1 MFAEW
6 LTIRPSNGRGD
17 PLATSVGPSYDSG
30 TSRPDGA
37 GLSPPVPDDFMATP
51 IPTDDAARR
60 TVARPEWT
68 TTLDPLLRQELERCV
83 LVTKWDNLGTLVDT
97 IYNWG
102 RRSAL
107 WPLGFGLAC
116 CAIEMICT
124 ASSRFD
130 IARFGAEVF
139 RGSPRQAD
147 VMIVSGTVTKTMM
160 PMITRLYDQ
169 MPEPKYVISMGAC
182 ATGGGP
188 FKEGYNV
195 VSGVDKFLPVD
206 VYIPGCPPT
215 PQALLHGLMMLQ
227 KKIDGEKVDIPFLG
241 RKGNTPWYRDDVERE
256 VPVPVLGPDLIDLRT
271 LEATAERTA
280 MGLVEAREATLTHP
294 AKIRSPQ
301 PPAPEEPAEAE
312 AAAKPAASKLDMIR
326 AKIQGGTAA
335 PSGDGNGDTAPAAPK
350 PRPAAKAAKKV
361 KVAEARPS
369 LRWLGNEGLAELAAR
384 LDAEFG
390 PGTATVVQAALLVPP
405 EKLLDVARYLRDRNT
420 IRYDY
425 LASLQS
431 AHYEDCIEVTYHLD
445 STAQPGKLIELRV
458 RCDEIDGAGEVPSVV
473 SIWPGADFQER
484 EVFDMM
490 GVRFRGH
497 PNLCRILMWDDF
509 AYFPLRKDYLEPYY
523 EGPTKVLDSRVE
535 DGQHFR
541 GEEINPY
548 GTNLKIPKG
557 FDGWKQLDPDD
568 DAKGKR
574 LIPPSSGVELVEL
587 DSESF
592 VLSMGPQ
599 HPSTHGVFR
608 MNLRIDGETIVGL
621 KPVMGYMHRNHEKIG
636 ERNTFLM
643 NFPFT
648 DRLDYLTSMAN
659 NFGYALAVEQLM
671 GDDAKVP
678 ERAEHIRVIMAE
690 LTRVAS
696 HMWSIGFLLNDIGA
710 FFTPALYAIEERELI
725 LDLFEWASGSRMMC
739 NYFRFGGVAF
749 DLPEG
754 WVERCR
760 GIVFDRLERKID
772 ELDTYL
778 SGNEI
783 LLERCKGV
791 GVIDAAQAVALST
804 AGPVLRASGVPYD
817 IRRAAPYG
825 IYDRL
830 DFDVVTGTNGDI
842 YDRYWVRLQEMRQSV
857 RILKQALRDLPA
869 GPILPGKKSYQIK
882 VPAGEAYSRSEAPK
896 GELGYYVVSDGT
908 TGCAYRYHVRS
919 PSFINL
925 TALEPMCLGHTV
937 ADVVGILG
945 SLDIVL
951 GEVDR

>member
-1 MFAEW
+1 MTTAAAA
-6 LTIRPSNGRGD
+6 NGR
-17 PLATSVGPSYDSG
+17 TTQS
-30 TSRPDGA
+30 
-37 GLSPPVPDDFMATP
+37 
-51 IPTDDAARR
+51 I
-60 TVARPEWT
+60 ARPEWT
-68 TTLDPLLRQELERCV
+68 TVIDPILQKELERHV
-83 LVTKWDNLGTLVDT
+83 LVTSWDKLTGIVDT

-102 RRSAL
+102 RRSSL

-130 IARFGAEVF
+130 ISRFGAEVF

-160 PMITRLYDQ
+160 PMIVRLYNQ

-195 VSGVDKFLPVD
+195 VSGVDKYLPVD

-215 PQALLHGLMMLQ
+215 PQALLHGLITLQ
-227 KKIDGEKVDIPFLG
+227 RKIDGEKISDL
-241 RKGNTPWYRDDVERE
+241 PWYRENVERE
-256 VPVPVLGPDLIDLRT
+256 VAVPVLGPDLIDLRT
-271 LEATAERTA
+271 LEITAEKTA
-280 MGLVEAREATLTHP
+280 MGLVESREADL
-294 AKIRSPQ
+294 
-301 PPAPEEPAEAE
+301 
-312 AAAKPAASKLDMIR
+312 AKPALLVSPRPPASEEPEPEAEGPKPKGKASK
-326 AKIQGGTAA
+326 KT
-335 PSGDGNGDTAPAAPK
+335 
-350 PRPAAKAAKKV
+350 

-369 LRWLGNEGLAELAAR
+369 LRWLGDER
-384 LDAEFG
+384 LDQLASRLEETYG
-390 PGTATVVQAALLVPP
+390 PGAATVVQAALLVPP
-405 EKLLDVARYLRDRNT
+405 EKILDVARYLRDQNET
-420 IRYDY
+420 KYDY

-431 AHYEDCIEVTYHLD
+431 AHYEDAIEVTYHLE
-445 STAQPGKLIELRV
+445 STRKPGSLLELRV
-458 RCDEIDGAGEVPSVV
+458 RCSPEEGKGSVPSVI

-484 EVFDMM
+484 EVYDMM
-490 GVRFRGH
+490 GVRFDGH
-497 PNLCRILMWDDF
+497 PNLCRILMWDGF

-535 DGQHFR
+535 DGRHFR

-548 GTNLKIPKG
+548 GSNIKVPRSFT
-557 FDGWKQLDPDD
+557 DWKKLDPNDD
-568 DAKGKR
+568 TKGKK
-574 LIPPSSGVELVEL
+574 LLPGTSGVELAEL
-587 DSESF
+587 DSDSF

-608 MNLRIDGETIVGL
+608 INLRIDGETIRGL

-678 ERAEHIRVIMAE
+678 ERAEHIRVVMAE
-690 LTRVAS
+690 LTRIAS
-696 HMWSIGFLLNDIGA
+696 HMWSIGFLLNDLGA

-739 NYFRFGGVAF
+739 NYYRFGGVAF
-749 DLPEG
+749 DLPPG
-754 WVERCR
+754 WVDRCR
-760 GIVFDRLERKID
+760 GIVFDRLDRRID
-772 ELDTYL
+772 ELDRYL

-783 LLERCKGV
+783 MLERTKGV
-791 GVIDAAQAVALST
+791 GVLTAEEAIALST
-804 AGPVLRASGVPYD
+804 SGPVLRGSGVKYD
-817 IRRAAPYG
+817 LRRAAPYS
-825 IYDRL
+825 IYDRFE
-830 DFDVVTGTNGDI
+830 FDIVTGSNGDI
-842 YDRYWVRLQEMRQSV
+842 YDRYYVRLQEMRQSV
-857 RILKQALRDLPA
+857 KILKQALDALPE
-869 GPILPGKKSYQIK
+869 GPILPGKKTYQIK

-896 GELGYYVVSDGT
+896 GELGYYVVSDGVS
-908 TGCAYRYHVRS
+908 GCAYRYHVRS